1 MQFVVVRTR
10 LACAIAFF
18 MAAAGSEAA
27 LGQVRVGPETVVT
40 ATRLPT
46 PVDRVGNA
54 ITVITEEQIR
64 ERQATSVADVLRMVP
79 GVAVS
84 RLGAG
89 VGAQT
94 QVRIRGAEAN
104 QTLVLIDGI
113 EVNDPSGASEFD
125 FGHLLATG
133 IERIEVLRGPQSAL
147 YGSDAVGGV
156 INIVTKRGSG
166 KPAGYASLEGG
177 SFQTGRIDAGVSG
190 GTEKVGYSFY
200 TTGYHSDG
208 ISIAS
213 RKRGFDEADGYDQ
226 RLVGGRLGLTPVEP
240 LQLDFVGRWSQSRLE
255 LDSFSDT
262 TSPNIVVDSR
272 DDTQI
277 RQRFGRAQATIDT
290 FGGAWQHI
298 AGAGIADTRRDDRSN
313 KIDVSHADG
322 LRRKFDYQSNL
333 LYSSDAFVPAD
344 HSTVFGVE
352 RETERVVNT
361 NAFADVN
368 RSLTTISAFAQQ
380 GITLWDA
387 LTLTAA
393 GRHDWNELFADDTT
407 WRVSGAYLFRG
418 FGTKLKASYGTANK
432 APTIVELFGFT
443 STFQGNPDLV
453 PERSRGFDVG
463 IEQTLLG
470 DRAAIEF
477 TYFANRIE
485 DLIAGFGNT
494 ARNLPGQS
502 HADGIELSGRYA
514 PSDSLDL
521 VAAYTYTDAHD
532 AAGNELARR
541 PKHVASF
548 TGTYRFLGNRAS
560 ATLGIDYNGDRR
572 DLVFFPFPQPSQR
585 LVLHDYALVR
595 LAGTYRLVDGVTLF
609 ARIENA
615 LNEQYEEVFSYATPG
630 RAGYVGVRAT
640 F

>member
-1 MQFVVVRTR
+1 MA
-10 LACAIAFF
+10 LAIRPRVIGAAISGIVI
-18 MAAAGSEAA
+18 MNAAGAA
-27 LGQVRVGPETVVT
+27 GQGRAPETVVT
-40 ATRLPT
+40 ATRIPT
-46 PVDRVGNA
+46 SMDRIGNA

-64 ERQATSVADVLRMVP
+64 ERQITSVADVLRTVP
-79 GVAVS
+79 GLAVS
-84 RLGAG
+84 RLGPG
-89 VGAQT
+89 PGPQT

-113 EVNDPSGASEFD
+113 EVNDPSGGSEFD

-156 INIVTKRGSG
+156 INIITKRGSG
-166 KPAGYASLEGG
+166 KPAGYLSLEGG
-177 SFQTGRIDAGVSG
+177 SFQTGRVDAGVSG
-190 GTEKVGYSFY
+190 GTEKVNYSFY

-226 RLVGGRLGLTPVEP
+226 RLAGGRLGVTPIEP

-277 RQRFGRAQATIDT
+277 LQRFGRAQATLDT

-298 AGAGIADTRRDDRSN
+298 AGAGIANTRRDDRLN
-313 KIDVSHADG
+313 KIDTSHADG
-322 LRRKFDYQSNL
+322 LKRKFDYQSNL
-333 LYSSDAFVPAD
+333 LYSSDTLAPAE
-344 HSTVFGVE
+344 HSTVFGLE
-352 RETERVVNT
+352 RETEHVVNT

-368 RSLTTISAFAQQ
+368 RTLTTSSVFAQQ

-407 WRVSGAYLFRG
+407 WRLSGAYLFRSS
-418 FGTKLKASYGTANK
+418 GTKLKASYGTANK
-432 APTIVELFGFT
+432 APTIFELFGFT
-443 STFQGNPDLV
+443 STFHGNPDLV
-453 PERSRGFDVG
+453 PERSRGFDAG

-470 DRAAIEF
+470 GRAAIEL
-477 TYFANRIE
+477 TWFANRIE
-485 DLIAGFGNT
+485 NLIEGFGNT
-494 ARNLPGQS
+494 ARNLPGES
-502 HADGIELSGRYA
+502 RADGIELSGRYT
-514 PSDSLDL
+514 PLDGLDL
-521 VAAYTYTDAHD
+521 VASYTYTDARD
-532 AAGNELARR
+532 AAGDELVRR

-548 TGTYRFLGNRAS
+548 TGTYRFLEKRAS

-572 DLVFFPFPQPSQR
+572 DLVFFPFPQPTER
-585 LVLHDYALVR
+585 FVLNDYTLVR
-595 LAGTYRLVDGVTLF
+595 IAGSYRLTDTMTVF

-615 LNEQYEEVFSYATPG
+615 LNQQYEDVFSFASPG
-630 RAGYVGVRAT
+630 RVAFAGVRAT